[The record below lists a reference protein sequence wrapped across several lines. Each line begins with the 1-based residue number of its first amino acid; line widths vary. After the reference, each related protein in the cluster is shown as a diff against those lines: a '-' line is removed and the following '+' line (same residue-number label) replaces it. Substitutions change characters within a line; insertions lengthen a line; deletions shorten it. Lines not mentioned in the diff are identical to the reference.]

1 MRETYLLFVPSKFV
15 VSLIFDLKT
24 NEHKIRDKAKRYFQT
39 LITIIIFVVCLIL
52 YFPYYDVFAEPTSF
66 GRVIITDG
74 EFDTNVDI
82 VKHLQ
87 NDATLLDDLPVD
99 ILSAN
104 YFSDGKTLN
113 ATIWLSDMINSSR
126 HDDYFRGNLAYT
138 MRIYSE
144 DMYENT
150 HNITIYPN
158 EDGTWTK
165 VVREYEPDLMVWEGS
180 MYQTQRLTHKDV
192 RYRFQL
198 HRVLSRW

>member
-1 MRETYLLFVPSKFV
+1 M
-15 VSLIFDLKT
+15 I
-24 NEHKIRDKAKRYFQT
+24 H
-39 LITIIIFVVCLIL
+39 
-52 YFPYYDVFAEPTSF
+52 FPYYDVFAEPTSF

-158 EDGTWTK
+158 ED
-165 VVREYEPDLMVWEGS
+165 EGHG
-180 MYQTQRLTHKDV
+180 QR
-192 RYRFQL
+192 
-198 HRVLSRW
+198 